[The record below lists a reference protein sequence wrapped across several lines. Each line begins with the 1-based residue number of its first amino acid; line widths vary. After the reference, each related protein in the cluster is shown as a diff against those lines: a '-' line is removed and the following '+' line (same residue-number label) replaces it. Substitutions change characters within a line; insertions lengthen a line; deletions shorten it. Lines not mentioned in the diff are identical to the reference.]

1 MRPFFSLLALLG
13 LSLTAG
19 ADERQSNGDDLG
31 DDLGGVEIFGP
42 APPMPPSV
50 VSRDAQGRVTMR
62 AIRLGEP
69 LDLDG
74 RLDDA
79 VYDRVP
85 AVSDFI
91 QQEPLEGQLASEQT
105 EVWVFFDD
113 DTLYVGARC
122 WDSQPERMVV
132 NEMRRDHANIYQ
144 NENFT
149 VLLDTFYD
157 RRNGY
162 YFQTN
167 PLGALRD
174 QAVSDEGQVINR
186 DWNTVWN
193 TRAAL
198 FEGGY
203 TLEMAIPFKS
213 LRYKATRDQ
222 IWGINFRRMV
232 RWKNEISYLAPIPA
246 AYGQPGVYRFSVA
259 GTLVGVQAP
268 ESSRNIEIKPYAIS
282 TVTTDNNA
290 EVPFR
295 NDLDANAGFDLKYG
309 LTQSLIADFTYNTD
323 FAQVEEDQQQVNLTR
338 FSLFFPEKRE
348 FFLEGQGIFSFGG
361 VRQRGGGGGF
371 RPGLGRGGANSLTPI
386 LFFSRRI
393 GLVPEGIDPIRAG
406 GRVTGRAGRYRL
418 GMLEIRTEGIDEAGF
433 DPTNFS
439 VIRVRRDV
447 LGRSDIGVIATH
459 RSTSLTEEATSNLVA
474 GVDANFAFYQNI
486 RFNTYYAVSRTS
498 SDRLSLNDES
508 SYMTRFEFEED
519 RYGLR
524 VEHLKV
530 GRDFKPELGFLRREN
545 FRRSFAQVRFSPR
558 PHSIDAIRRIVFQ
571 ADFDYITDT
580 EGRLETKIVKGTF
593 RLELESGD
601 QARVDVTDN
610 FEFLPEEFEIATD
623 VLLPVAEYDF
633 RDVLF
638 SYAFGPQRVVPGVFT
653 YRRGSFF
660 GGDRDEI
667 TYNGRIE
674 ISPQFSLEPRVSLNF
689 VRLPEGDFNARLFSI
704 RVNYSFSPRS
714 FLSSFIQYNSSSDA
728 ISSSVRLRWEYE
740 PGSDFFVVYSEG
752 REDLSGMPALANRTF
767 AVKFTKLFRF

>member
-1 MRPFFSLLALLG
+1 MRRLLSLLALLG
-13 LSLTAG
+13 LSLAAA
-19 ADERQSNGDDLG
+19 ADESPSNGDDLRV
-31 DDLGGVEIFGP
+31 VEIFGP
-42 APPMPPSV
+42 APPTPPSV

-91 QQEPLEGQLASEQT
+91 QQEPFEGQPASEQT

-122 WDSQPERMVV
+122 WDSQPERMVA
-132 NEMRRDHANIYQ
+132 NEMRRDHSNIYQ

-149 VLLDTFYD
+149 ILLDTFYD

-174 QAVSDEGQVINR
+174 QAVSDEGQVINH

-193 TRAAL
+193 TKATL
-198 FEGGY
+198 FESGY

-232 RWKNEISYLAPIPA
+232 RWKNETSYLAPIPA
-246 AYGQPGVYRFSVA
+246 AYGNPGVYRFSVA
-259 GTLVGVQAP
+259 GTLVGVQTP
-268 ESSRNIEIKPYAIS
+268 ENSRNIELKPYAIS

-295 NDLDANAGFDLKYG
+295 NDLDGDAGFDLKYG

-361 VRQRGGGGGF
+361 VRQRGGSGSF
-371 RPGLGRGGANSLTPI
+371 RPGLGSRGANSLTPI

-393 GLVPEGIDPIRAG
+393 GLTQEGIDPIRAG
-406 GRVTGRAGRYRL
+406 GRVTGRAGKYRL
-418 GMLEIRTEGIDEAGF
+418 GMLEIRTEGIDEAGV

-459 RSTSLTEEATSNLVA
+459 RNTSLTEEATSNLVA

-498 SDRLSLNDES
+498 SDRLGLNDES
-508 SYMTRFEFEED
+508 SYMGRFDFEED

-524 VEHLKV
+524 LEHLKV

-545 FRRSFAQVRFSPR
+545 FRRSFAQARFSPR
-558 PHSIDAIRRIVFQ
+558 PLRIDAIRRVVLQ

-580 EGRLETKIVKGTF
+580 EGHPETKILKGTF
-593 RLELESGD
+593 RLELENGD
-601 QARVDVTDN
+601 QASVNVTDN

-633 RDVLF
+633 RDILF
-638 SYAFGPQRVVPGVFT
+638 SYQFGPQRVVPGVLT
-653 YRRGSFF
+653 YRKGTFF

-674 ISPQFSLEPRVSLNF
+674 ISPRFSLEPRFSLNF
-689 VRLPEGDFNARLFSI
+689 VRLPEGDFIARLVSTRI
-704 RVNYSFSPRS
+704 NYSFSPRT

-740 PGSDFFVVYSEG
+740 PGSDLFVVYSEG